1 MDDWQRLR
9 ALVAQAKPAEQDLI
23 KAMIARLRPVA
34 EIEAALRSASP
45 LAQDRHTK
53 PAAQGHSLSRD
64 GKRRFT

>member
-45 LAQDRHTK
+45 IAQGRDTE
-53 PAAQGHSLSRD
+53 PAAQGHSPSL
-64 GKRRFT
+64 G